1 MLSTFE
7 ILPDEIIMTLVKY
20 CGDTCTILR
29 TFLGLN
35 QRLNRIL
42 IDKRLHLLTDFL
54 HIEVRDDYYNSQVFQ
69 QSYQQLLSI
78 NTRIDEQEL
87 SLILQ
92 RLLSFHIQQKYI
104 QLGLEF
110 QLLQEKFEVTR
121 QSFTHGDITQL
132 DNELKRTFDSFSI
145 NHASKKSIEFMKSL
159 VYTKGARCNCDDYEL
174 CRFNLTKTVNEHV
187 LCLVNNLSYQSS
199 ISANSYFELFK
210 ALLISNSSLINNK
223 DYVGNGGCK
232 LAFFLVHTLYKL
244 QYFYHGRYPVPVN
257 MKYYRVVVDIFLLV
271 IQCQKRIVG
280 NEDSIRRTML
290 DILEMICQV
299 NNDICI
305 QVIQWELL
313 KIVIDEYVTIANEPW
328 DEFLMDRF
336 RNVLK
341 NLFENTRLDV
351 LSYLYCDVR
360 FEQFF
365 NIGNYTRE
373 CLDIMTRN
381 QHGRKLFYMMLD
393 DNLLE
398 SIFSGKKLIFILL
411 DKKERKLLEKLLQS
425 SPHLIHQLDEDG
437 NDPLL
442 YICIKVYGCRHRI
455 IQYLIKSGADLQ
467 RKNFRGQNFIDT
479 LQLEKNRK
487 LFKKLIEHEI
497 TSFDEQQI
505 NLVKNV
511 DENS

>member
-7 ILPDEIIMTLVKY
+7 SLPDEIIMTIVKY
-20 CGDTCTILR
+20 CGDTCAILR

-54 HIEVRDDYYNSQVFQ
+54 HINVRDDYYNSQVFQ
-69 QSYQQLLSI
+69 QSYQQLLSL

-104 QLGLEF
+104 QLRHEF
-110 QLLQEKFEVTR
+110 QLLQEKFELTR
-121 QSFTHGDITQL
+121 QSFTHSDITQL
-132 DNELKRTFDSFSI
+132 DNELKRTFDSFSQ
-145 NHASKKSIEFMKSL
+145 NQTSTNSIELIKSL
-159 VYTKGARCNCDDYEL
+159 VYTKGARCDCDDYEL
-174 CRFNLTKTVNEHV
+174 CRYNLTKIVNEHV
-187 LCLVNNLSYQSS
+187 LSLVNNLSYQSL

-210 ALLISNSSLINNK
+210 ALLISNSSLINNR

-232 LAFFLVHTLYKL
+232 LAFFLVYTLYKL
-244 QYFYHGRYPVPVN
+244 QYFYHGIYPGPVN
-257 MKYYRVVVDIFLLV
+257 MKCYRVLVDIFLLV
-271 IQCQKRIVG
+271 IQCQKRIVD
-280 NEDSIRRTML
+280 NEGSIRRTML
-290 DILEMICQV
+290 DILKMICQI
-299 NNDICI
+299 NNDISI

-313 KIVIDEYVTIANEPW
+313 KIVIDEYVTIANEPL
-328 DEFLMDRF
+328 DEFLTYEF
-336 RNVLK
+336 RDVFK
-341 NLFENTRLDV
+341 NLFKNRRLDV
-351 LSYLYCDVR
+351 LSHLYRDVQ

-373 CLDIMTRN
+373 YLDIMTRS
-381 QHGRKLFYMMLD
+381 QDGRKLFYKMLD

-398 SIFSGKKLIFILL
+398 SIFSEKKLIFILL
-411 DKKERKLLEKLLQS
+411 DKKERKLLEKLLKS

-455 IQYLIKSGADLQ
+455 IQDLIKSGADLQ
-467 RKNFRGQNFIDT
+467 RTNFKGQNFIDT
-479 LQLEKNRK
+479 LQLQKNRK

-497 TSFDEQQI
+497 ISFDEQQI
-505 NLVKNV
+505 NLVKNF